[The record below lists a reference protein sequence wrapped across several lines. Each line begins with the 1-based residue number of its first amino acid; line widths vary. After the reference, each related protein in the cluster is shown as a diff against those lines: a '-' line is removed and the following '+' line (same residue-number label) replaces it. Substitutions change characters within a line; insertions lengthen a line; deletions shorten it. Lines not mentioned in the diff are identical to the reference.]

1 MKKLVL
7 SITCCL
13 LALGVLTGCGKSKVN
28 DNNQS
33 NTGGNN
39 QTNND
44 TQSTITDELLGYSY
58 TFDKNIIYR
67 TIVGGLI
74 VETEDYSM
82 VTYSFNDINFD
93 TWDNIT
99 EISFKGVE
107 NALYSAFR
115 FYPTEQN
122 NGKIEKKTN
131 KYDETILKVSGTM
144 NGDQT
149 GEGTKERQ
157 FIGAYYVTNDDH
169 VRFTIGLVDE
179 DYNALDKAIDLIIDN
194 LHKV

>member
-13 LALGVLTGCGKSKVN
+13 LALGVLTGCGKTKVN

-33 NTGGNN
+33 NTGSNN
-39 QTNND
+39 QTNSN

-58 TFDKNIIYR
+58 TFDENIIYR
-67 TIVGGLI
+67 TVIDGLI

-82 VTYSFNDINFD
+82 VTYSHDDINFD

-99 EISFKGVE
+99 EVSFK
-107 NALYSAFR
+107 NMRSTSRSAFR
-115 FYPTEQN
+115 FQPSIQTN
-122 NGKIEKKTN
+122 DNIEKKTN
-131 KYDETILKVSGTM
+131 KYGETILKVSGTM
-144 NGDQT
+144 KGNQA

-157 FIGAYYVTNDDH
+157 FIGAYYVTDDNH

>member
-99 EISFKGVE
+99 EVSFK
-107 NALYSAFR
+107 NMRSTSHSAFR
-115 FYPTEQN
+115 FYPTVQTN
-122 NGKIEKKTN
+122 DKTEKKTN
-131 KYDETILKVSGTM
+131 KYGETILKVSGTM
-144 NGDQT
+144 KGNQA

-157 FIGAYYVTNDDH
+157 FIGAYYVTNDNH

>member
-1 MKKLVL
+1 MRKLVL

-13 LALGVLTGCGKSKVN
+13 LALGVLTGCGKTKVN

-33 NTGGNN
+33 NTGNNN

-44 TQSTITDELLGYSY
+44 TQSTRVSELLGYSY
-58 TFDKNIIYR
+58 TFEGDVIYR
-67 TIVGGLI
+67 TIVDGLI
-74 VETEDYSM
+74 AETENYSLI
-82 VTYSFNDINFD
+82 VYGFDDINFD

-99 EISFKGVE
+99 EISFKEVE
-107 NALYSAFR
+107 DALYAAFR
-115 FYPTEQN
+115 FYPTEQS

-157 FIGAYYVTNDDH
+157 FIGIYYVTDDNH
-169 VRFTIGLVDE
+169 VHFVMGLVE
-179 DYNALDKAIDLIIDN
+179 KDYNALDKAIDLIIDN

>member
-33 NTGGNN
+33 NTGSNN
-39 QTNND
+39 QTNNN
-44 TQSTITDELLGYSY
+44 TQSTITDEILGYSY
-58 TFDKNIIYR
+58 TFDENIIYR
-67 TIVGGLI
+67 TIAGGVIVG
-74 VETEDYSM
+74 TEDYSM
-82 VTYSFNDINFD
+82 VTYYFNDINFD

-107 NALYSAFR
+107 NALDGSSG
-115 FYPTEQN
+115 FYPTVQTN
-122 NGKIEKKTN
+122 DKTEKKTN
-131 KYDETILKVSGTM
+131 KYGETILKASGTM
-144 NGDQT
+144 KGNQA

-157 FIGAYYVTNDDH
+157 FIGIYYVTDDNH
-169 VRFTIGLVDE
+169 VRFVMGLVE
-179 DYNALDKAIDLIIDN
+179 KDYNALDKAIDLIIDN

>member
-33 NTGGNN
+33 NTGNSN
-39 QTNND
+39 QTNNN
-44 TQSTITDELLGYSY
+44 TQSTRVSELLGYSY
-58 TFDKNIIYR
+58 TFEGDVIYR
-67 TIVGGLI
+67 TVTDGLI
-74 VETEDYSM
+74 SETENYSII
-82 VTYSFNDINFD
+82 VYCFDDINFD
-93 TWDNIT
+93 TWDNII

-107 NALYSAFR
+107 NALDGSSG
-115 FYPTEQN
+115 FYPTIQTN
-122 NGKIEKKTN
+122 DKTEKKTN
-131 KYDETILKVSGTM
+131 KYGETILKASGTM
-144 NGDQT
+144 KGNQA

-157 FIGAYYVTNDDH
+157 FIGIYYVTDDNH
-169 VRFTIGLVDE
+169 VRFVMGLVE
-179 DYNALDKAIDLIIDN
+179 KDYNALDKAIDLIIDN

>member
-13 LALGVLTGCGKSKVN
+13 LVLGVLTGCGKSKVN

-33 NTGGNN
+33 NTGNNN

-44 TQSTITDELLGYSY
+44 TQSTRVSELLGYSY
-58 TFDKNIIYR
+58 TFEGDVIYR
-67 TIVGGLI
+67 TITSGLI
-74 VETEDYSM
+74 SETENYSII
-82 VTYSFNDINFD
+82 VYCFDNINFD

-107 NALYSAFR
+107 NALDGSSG
-115 FYPTEQN
+115 FYPTVQTN
-122 NGKIEKKTN
+122 DKTEKKTN
-131 KYDETILKVSGTM
+131 KYGETILKASGTM
-144 NGDQT
+144 KGNQA

-157 FIGAYYVTNDDH
+157 FIGIYYVTDDNH
-169 VRFTIGLVDE
+169 VRFVMGLVE
-179 DYNALDKAIDLIIDN
+179 KDYNALDKAIDLIIDN

>member
-13 LALGVLTGCGKSKVN
+13 LALGVLTGCGKTKVN

-33 NTGGNN
+33 NTGSNN
-39 QTNND
+39 QTNSN

-58 TFDKNIIYR
+58 TFDENIIYR
-67 TIVGGLI
+67 TVIDGLI

-82 VTYSFNDINFD
+82 VTYSHDDINFD

-99 EISFKGVE
+99 EISSKEVE
-107 NALYSAFR
+107 NALDGAFR

-157 FIGAYYVTNDDH
+157 FIGIYYVTDDNH

-194 LHKV
+194 LRKV

>member
-13 LALGVLTGCGKSKVN
+13 LALGVLTGCGKTKVN

-33 NTGGNN
+33 NTGNNN

-107 NALYSAFR
+107 DILYGTFR
-115 FYPTEQN
+115 FYPTEQS

-157 FIGAYYVTNDDH
+157 FIGAYYVTNDNH

>member
-7 SITCCL
+7 SIACCL

-33 NTGGNN
+33 NTGNNN
-39 QTNND
+39 QINND
-44 TQSTITDELLGYSY
+44 TQSTRVSELLGYSY
-58 TFDKNIIYR
+58 TFEGDVIYR
-67 TIVGGLI
+67 TIASGLI
-74 VETEDYSM
+74 SETENYSII
-82 VTYSFNDINFD
+82 VYCFDDINFD

-107 NALYSAFR
+107 NALDGSSG
-115 FYPTEQN
+115 FYPTVQTN
-122 NGKIEKKTN
+122 DKTEKKTN
-131 KYDETILKVSGTM
+131 KYGETILKASGTM
-144 NGDQT
+144 KGNQA

-157 FIGAYYVTNDDH
+157 FIGIYYVTDDNH
-169 VRFTIGLVDE
+169 VRFVMGLVE
-179 DYNALDKAIDLIIDN
+179 KDYNALDKAIDLIIDN

>member
-13 LALGVLTGCGKSKVN
+13 LVLGVLTGCGKTKVN

-33 NTGGNN
+33 NTGNNN
-39 QTNND
+39 QTNNN
-44 TQSTITDELLGYSY
+44 TQSTRVSELLGYSY
-58 TFDKNIIYR
+58 TFEEDVIYR
-67 TIVGGLI
+67 TVTDGLI
-74 VETEDYSM
+74 SETENYSII
-82 VTYSFNDINFD
+82 VYCFDDINFD

-107 NALYSAFR
+107 DILYGAFR
-115 FYPTEQN
+115 FYPTEQS

-144 NGDQT
+144 KGDQT

-157 FIGAYYVTNDDH
+157 FIGIYYVTDDNH
-169 VRFTIGLVDE
+169 VRFVMGLVE
-179 DYNALDKAIDLIIDN
+179 KDYNALDKAIDLIIDN